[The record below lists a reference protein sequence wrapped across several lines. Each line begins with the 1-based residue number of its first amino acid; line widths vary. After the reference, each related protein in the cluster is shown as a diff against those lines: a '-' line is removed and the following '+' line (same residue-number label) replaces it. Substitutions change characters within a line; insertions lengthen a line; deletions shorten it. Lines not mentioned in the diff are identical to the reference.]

1 MYKVISKP
9 FGAYQTNCYIVT
21 NGKNEL
27 IIDPG
32 VGATGWVKKSCK
44 NPLAILN
51 THGHFDHTW
60 SDCELKDEL
69 NIPIYIPKDDAFML
83 EKDVFEQSQPVCKAD
98 VLVEGD
104 RVYKVGDF
112 EVRFIH
118 FPGHTPGT
126 SVIEIGDFWFS
137 GDFIFENSIGRVDF
151 PYSNPK
157 DMKKSLLR
165 FKEIEYD
172 KIVYTGH
179 GNPTTIKREQK
190 NVDYWLRVL

>member
-1 MYKVISKP
+1 MLKIISKP
-9 FGAYQTNCYIVT
+9 FGAYQTNCYIVS

-32 VGATGWVKKSCK
+32 EGAKKWVKDNVK
-44 NPLAILN
+44 NPIAILN

-60 SDCELKDEL
+60 SDCGLKDEL
-69 NIPIYIPKDDAFML
+69 NLPIYIHKEDLFML
-83 EKDVFEQSQPVCKAD
+83 EKDIFEQGQPICSAD
-98 VLVEGD
+98 FLIDGD
-104 RVYKVGDF
+104 RELKIGDF
-112 EVRFIH
+112 IVKFLH

-126 SVIEIGDFWFS
+126 SVIEIEDSWFS

-157 DMKKSLLR
+157 DMVKSLNK
-165 FKEIEYD
+165 FKQIKYD
-172 KIVYTGH
+172 KKVYTGH
-179 GNPTTIKREQK
+179 GNPTTIKREQR